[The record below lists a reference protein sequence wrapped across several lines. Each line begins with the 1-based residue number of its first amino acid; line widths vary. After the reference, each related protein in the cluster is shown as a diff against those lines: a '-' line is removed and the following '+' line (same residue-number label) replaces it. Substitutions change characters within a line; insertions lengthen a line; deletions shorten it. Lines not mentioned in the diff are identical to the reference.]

1 MVSFFQG
8 NFSLRNYT
16 VPETGTEW
24 EDAYMQLIA
33 VKKGKMDPEVQTPPA
48 PSRPR
53 RKITPKRLVLLAVVA
68 AVVAGGAVGV
78 RQLFFS
84 QEERTALTERTTYG
98 SLATTIEGTGTTVP
112 ADSVT
117 YTAASDSEITGVYVS
132 AGDTVEAGQLLYTQ
146 DSTELDEQIETYQ
159 DEITE
164 LENTLSDAQSQLADL
179 NESMAALLVTAPFSG
194 RITDVTAEVG
204 DSVNAG
210 TKLATLVDDSQM
222 TLTQYFSYAYEDQ
235 VYVGMEAGIS
245 VASLM
250 RTIEGTV
257 TEIKKVDRVTTEGT
271 RCFAVTVTVENPGA
285 LTEGMSGAGYLV
297 ADSGEKL
304 YPAVEGTLEYYAS
317 KDIVAEVG
325 GELTAVNVSDYES
338 VSKGKVLFSVD
349 GSDLEKQV
357 ESVERN
363 ITQTQEKITQ
373 AQEKIT
379 QTEEQRA
386 DYNVT
391 AEISGKVIMV
401 GVQEGES
408 PRQAG
413 QTAVTLYNMDSMTI
427 TANIDELDIDNI
439 SMGMEVDITQSGAET
454 DTHYTGTVTAISYEA
469 TNTNGVAYFP
479 ITITIPSDGALSAGV
494 NVSYTITVGDE
505 SEGVLAPIAALQN
518 TTEGVC
524 LFVKADSRPDN
535 AVDLEEGVVPDG
547 FYAVPVE
554 TGVSNSQYVRI
565 LSGVEEDVEV
575 FTRYQQA
582 APSGGATT
590 SQGESGQE
598 MEGMPGFSGGGGM
611 AGGNMAGGNM
621 GGGMPGGMQGGMGG
635 GPMG

>member
-1 MVSFFQG
+1 
-8 NFSLRNYT
+8 
-16 VPETGTEW
+16 
-24 EDAYMQLIA
+24 MQLLA
-33 VKKGKMDPEVQTPPA
+33 VKKGKADTEGSPPVSA
-48 PSRPR
+48 KPR
-53 RKITPKRLVLLAVVA
+53 RKLTRKRVILLVGLVIVA
-68 AVVAGGAVGV
+68 AAAGVGIKV
-78 RQLFFS
+78 LFFTG
-84 QEERTALTERTTYG
+84 EERTALTERTTYG
-98 SLATTIEGTGTTVP
+98 SLSTTIEGTGTTMP

-117 YTAASDSEITGVYVS
+117 YTTASDSEITAVYVS
-132 AGDTVEAGQLLYTQ
+132 AGDTVVEGDLLYTQ
-146 DSTELDEQIETYQ
+146 DSSELDEEIEGYQ

-164 LENTLSDAQSQLADL
+164 LENTLSDAQDQLADL
-179 NESMAALLVTAPFSG
+179 QETMAALSVTAPFAG
-194 RITDVTAEVG
+194 RVTDVSVDVG
-204 DSVNAG
+204 DSVNTG
-210 TKLATLVDDSQM
+210 TKLTTLVDDSKM
-222 TLTQYFSYAYEDQ
+222 ILTQYFSYAYEDQ
-235 VYVGMEAGIS
+235 VYVGMKAGIS

-250 RTIEGTV
+250 NTFEGTV
-257 TEIKKVDRVTTEGT
+257 TEIKKVDRVTSEGT
-271 RCFAVTVTVENPGA
+271 RCFAVTVTVDNPGA
-285 LTEGMSGAGYLV
+285 LSEGMGGAGYLV

-317 KDIVAEVG
+317 KDIVVETS

-338 VSKGKVLFSVD
+338 VSKGKVLFSID

-357 ESVERN
+357 ESVN
-363 ITQTQEKITQ
+363 KSITQTQDKITQTQEKITQ
-373 AQEKIT
+373 AEEK
-379 QTEEQRA
+379 RA

-391 AEISGKVIMV
+391 AEISGKIIMV

-427 TANIDELDIDNI
+427 TANIDELDIDSI
-439 SMGMEVDITQSGAET
+439 EMGMEVDITQSGAET

-479 ITITIPSDGALSAGV
+479 ITITIPSEGALSAGV

-505 SEGVLAPIAALQN
+505 SEGVLAPIAALQS
-518 TTEGVC
+518 TSEGTC

-575 FTRYQQA
+575 FTRYQQS
-582 APSGGATT
+582 APSGGETT
-590 SQGESGQE
+590 SQGEDSQE
-598 MEGMPGFSGGGGM
+598 FEGRPDFSEGGGMPG
-611 AGGNMAGGNM
+611 GNMGGM
-621 GGGMPGGMQGGMGG
+621 GGGMPGGMGG

>member
-68 AVVAGGAVGV
+68 AAVAGGAVGV

-179 NESMAALLVTAPFSG
+179 NESMAALSVTAPFSG
-194 RITDVTAEVG
+194 RITDVTTEVG

-304 YPAVEGTLEYYAS
+304 YPAVEGILEYYAS

-338 VSKGKVLFSVD
+338 VSKGKVLFFVD

-439 SMGMEVDITQSGAET
+439 SMGMEVDVTQSGAET

-582 APSGGATT
+582 APSGGDTT

-611 AGGNMAGGNM
+611 AGGNM

>member
-1 MVSFFQG
+1 M
-8 NFSLRNYT
+8 
-16 VPETGTEW
+16 
-24 EDAYMQLIA
+24 
-33 VKKGKMDPEVQTPPA
+33 
-48 PSRPR
+48 
-53 RKITPKRLVLLAVVA
+53 
-68 AVVAGGAVGV
+68 
-78 RQLFFS
+78 
-84 QEERTALTERTTYG
+84 
-98 SLATTIEGTGTTVP
+98 
-112 ADSVT
+112 
-117 YTAASDSEITGVYVS
+117 
-132 AGDTVEAGQLLYTQ
+132 EAGQLLYTQ

-271 RCFAVTVTVENPGA
+271 RCFAAGA

-582 APSGGATT
+582 APSGGDTT

>member
-1 MVSFFQG
+1 
-8 NFSLRNYT
+8 
-16 VPETGTEW
+16 
-24 EDAYMQLIA
+24 MQLIA

-68 AVVAGGAVGV
+68 AAVAGGAVGV

-164 LENTLSDAQSQLADL
+164 LENTLSDAESQLADL
-179 NESMAALLVTAPFSG
+179 NESMAALSVTAPFSG

-245 VASLM
+245 VVSLM

-338 VSKGKVLFSVD
+338 VSKGKVLFFVD

-357 ESVERN
+357 ESVERS

-439 SMGMEVDITQSGAET
+439 SMGMEVDVTQSGAET

-582 APSGGATT
+582 APSGGDTT

-611 AGGNMAGGNM
+611 
-621 GGGMPGGMQGGMGG
+621 PGGMQGGMGG

>member
-1 MVSFFQG
+1 
-8 NFSLRNYT
+8 
-16 VPETGTEW
+16 
-24 EDAYMQLIA
+24 MQLIA

-582 APSGGATT
+582 APSGGDTT